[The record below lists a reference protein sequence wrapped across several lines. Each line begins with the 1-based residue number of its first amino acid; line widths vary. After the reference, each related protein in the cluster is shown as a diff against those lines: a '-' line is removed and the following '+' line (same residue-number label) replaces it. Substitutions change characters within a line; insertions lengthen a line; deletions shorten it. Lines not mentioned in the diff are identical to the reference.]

1 MERGSYNMQRLQ
13 QYCLVVLLIFQ
24 SAVKAFAPSHRQT
37 LMSQTRTSRG
47 GSSSIFTA
55 LHAAGLDETE
65 LKAELSDYLRK
76 REEANA
82 DEAAKA

>member
-1 MERGSYNMQRLQ
+1 MQRLQ
-13 QYCLVVLLIFQ
+13 QYCLVLLIFQ
-24 SAVKAFAPSHRQT
+24 SAVKAFAPSHRH
-37 LMSQTRTSRG
+37 QTRTSWG
-47 GSSSIFTA
+47 GSSSIFA

-76 REEANA
+76 REEENA

>member
-1 MERGSYNMQRLQ
+1 MERGNMQRLQ
-13 QYCLVVLLIFQ
+13 QYCLVLLIFQ
-24 SAVKAFAPSHRQT
+24 SAVKAFAPSYRQT

-55 LHAAGLDETE
+55 TALHAAGLDETE
-65 LKAELSDYLRK
+65 LKAELTGYLRK
-76 REEANA
+76 REEENA

>member
-13 QYCLVVLLIFQ
+13 QYCLVLLIFQ
-24 SAVKAFAPSHRQT
+24 SAVKAFAPSHRH
-37 LMSQTRTSRG
+37 QTRTSRG

-55 LHAAGLDETE
+55 HAAGLDETE

-76 REEANA
+76 REEENA
-82 DEAAKA
+82 DESAKA

>member
-1 MERGSYNMQRLQ
+1 MQRLQ
-13 QYCLVVLLIFQ
+13 QYCLVLLIFQ
-24 SAVKAFAPSHRQT
+24 SAVKAFAPSYRT

-55 LHAAGLDETE
+55 TALHAAGLDETE
-65 LKAELSDYLRK
+65 LKAELSGYLRK
-76 REEANA
+76 REEENA

>member
-1 MERGSYNMQRLQ
+1 MQRLQ
-13 QYCLVVLLIFQ
+13 QYCLVLLIFQ
-24 SAVKAFAPSHRQT
+24 SAVKAFAPSYRQT

-47 GSSSIFTA
+47 GSSSIFA

-76 REEANA
+76 REEENA

>member
-1 MERGSYNMQRLQ
+1 MERGRYNMHRRLQ
-13 QYCLVVLLIFQ
+13 WYCLILVIFQ
-24 SAVKAFAPSHRQT
+24 SAVKAFAPAHHQT
-37 LMSQTRTSRG
+37 LISQTRTCG
-47 GSSSIFTA
+47 GSA

-65 LKAELSDYLRK
+65 LKAELSDYLKK

>member
-1 MERGSYNMQRLQ
+1 MQRLQ
-13 QYCLVVLLIFQ
+13 QYCLVLLIFQ
-24 SAVKAFAPSHRQT
+24 SAVKAFAPSYRQT

-47 GSSSIFTA
+47 GGSSSIFTATA

-76 REEANA
+76 REEENA

>member
-13 QYCLVVLLIFQ
+13 QYCLVLLIFQ
-24 SAVKAFAPSHRQT
+24 SAVKAFAPSYRQT

-47 GSSSIFTA
+47 GSSSTV

-65 LKAELSDYLRK
+65 LKAELSDYLKK
-76 REEANA
+76 RDEANA